1 MVSAGSMAT
10 GGKVSRQFN
19 TIQTV
24 PVDVVRKYE
33 SVMLN
38 TRHGV
43 CVFFFF
49 LLSRRFKDLCKSINC
64 PTCCWATSSFTRRR
78 RAVLLNVFIFHFVF
92 LFKDEISFISASAPQ
107 LLGDLNHAFLFGQL
121 AHLDSIKFRWDL
133 LAFCVEHSREGFLT
147 SYDQASLL
155 FYFIFIL
162 FNPDVV

>member
-43 CVFFFF
+43 CVCFSFFFQDA
-49 LLSRRFKDLCKSINC
+49 SK
-64 PTCCWATSSFTRRR
+64 TCARVSTAQHVAGRLP
-78 RAVLLNVFIFHFVF
+78 VLQGGG
-92 LFKDEISFISASAPQ
+92 AQ
-107 LLGDLNHAFLFGQL
+107 
-121 AHLDSIKFRWDL
+121 
-133 LAFCVEHSREGFLT
+133 CC
-147 SYDQASLL
+147 
-155 FYFIFIL
+155 
-162 FNPDVV
+162 